1 MAAESGRARPPA
13 PPRPRRLAA
22 GYAWVVVTF
31 RWLILAAVA
40 AGTYLAVTGLPS
52 LGASAGGLA
61 IAGVD
66 EPAVRAQAESVR
78 RFGLPL
84 LTRTAVVQHDPNGL
98 SVYAQSRAVLRAL
111 EVDKRT
117 VVEGPSGDLLLA
129 LPVLNAPGSALAGSG
144 ASTTAIT
151 YLYTDPGANFGEQVR
166 IAEEY
171 AALIDR
177 PDDRLV
183 GVTGTIP
190 VQVEQGELVQEWL
203 PWVELGAVLAIALI
217 IGLTFRSVLAPV
229 ITLVAAGGGYVL
241 ADRMVGYSA
250 QLIGF
255 SAPGQLQPVLVA
267 LVLGITTDYAIFF
280 LSGLEG
286 RLRDGA
292 SATRAT
298 RDAVAEYL
306 PTVLVAG
313 LTVAAGVLALSV
325 AQTGIFKAFGPGLAI
340 TVLAGLV
347 VSVTLVPALLA
358 IFGRWVFWPRRFP
371 SADSVG
377 TGSAAPPPQQRSSFV
392 VRLVARRRRAGVLA
406 VIVIGVLLAAA
417 FPLLGV
423 KDAVAPASALPA
435 GNPVRLAAEA
445 AADGFAKGVLAPTSV
460 IVSKPGIAGDAASLA
475 EFQRLLESQP
485 GVAGVLGPA
494 SVPDPLR
501 QLESRL
507 SELVQARLFIGPG
520 GDTVRYLVVFDADP
534 LGASAVDDLRALRNQ
549 VPELLA
555 RAGMA
560 GSTVAYAG
568 DTALGLSLADSARA
582 DIGRVALAVALVDM
596 FLLVLFL
603 RALVAP
609 LYLLASSFLAV
620 AAAMGLTTLFFQG
633 ALDQDGL
640 VFYVPFAAGV
650 LLVSLGSDYNIFSV
664 GHIWDVARTR
674 PLPDA
679 LAYAVP
685 RTNRAIGVAGIA
697 LAASFAFVALIPVAP
712 FQELAFAMAVGVL
725 LDVFVVRALLVPAL
739 ISLVGR
745 TSGWPGRRLRPRR
758 VNGHEELAHGS

>member
-1 MAAESGRARPPA
+1 MAAEPGRPRLAA
-13 PPRPRRLAA
+13 LPRPRRLAA
-22 GYAWVVVTF
+22 GYAWAVVTF
-31 RWLILAAVA
+31 RWLVLAAVA

-66 EPAVRAQAESVR
+66 EPAVQAQAESVR

-84 LTRTAVVQHDPNGL
+84 LTRTAVVQHDPDGL
-98 SVYAQSRAVLRAL
+98 SVYAQARAVLRAL

-117 VVEGPSGDLLLA
+117 VVGGPSGGLLLA

-151 YLYTDPGANFGEQVR
+151 YLYADPGANFGEQVR

-171 AALIDR
+171 AASIDR
-177 PDDRLV
+177 PDDHLV

-217 IGLTFRSVLAPV
+217 IGLTFRSVLAPAV
-229 ITLVAAGGGYVL
+229 TLVAAGGGYVL

-292 SATRAT
+292 SAKRAA

-340 TVLAGLV
+340 TVFAGLV

-371 SADSVG
+371 SAGSVDAG
-377 TGSAAPPPQQRSSFV
+377 LVPPQRPRSSLV
-392 VRLVARRRRAGVLA
+392 VRLVARRWRAGVVAA
-406 VIVIGVLLAAA
+406 VVAGVLVMAAA
-417 FPLLGV
+417 PLV
-423 KDAVAPASALPA
+423 WVNDAVAPASSLPSD
-435 GNPVRLAAEA
+435 NPVRVAAEA
-445 AADGFAKGVLAPTSV
+445 AAEGFAKGALSPTSV
-460 IVSKPGIAGDAASLA
+460 IVSKPGIAADAASLA
-475 EFQRLLESQP
+475 ELQRLLEAQP

-501 QLESRL
+501 LLESRL
-507 SELVQARLFIGPG
+507 SQLVQAQLFIGPG

-534 LGASAVDDLRALRNQ
+534 LGASAVDDLRALRDQ
-549 VPELLA
+549 VPELLVG
-555 RAGMA
+555 AGMA

-582 DIGRVALAVALVDM
+582 DIGRVALAVALVDL

-712 FQELAFAMAVGVL
+712 FQELGFAMAVGVL
-725 LDVFVVRALLVPAL
+725 LDVFVVRALLVPAM

-745 TSGWPGRRLRPRR
+745 TSGWPGRRLRPRPAALSDAVAR
-758 VNGHEELAHGS
+758 SG